1 MLTPYTLCRSPEKPR
16 EEVANMALGSFKI
29 FYRFRKFQG
38 GYPKFQGGDGT
49 LRVTVLIGKK
59 AHGCCCVASDC
70 PHGPADLVSDQ
81 VNGILMSGS
90 ASDEDWRLV
99 LHKLLVNSDM
109 RKNLANQA
117 ILVREIFSDFR
128 LERKFIHAVEELCK

>member
-1 MLTPYTLCRSPEKPR
+1 MSDWY
-16 EEVANMALGSFKI
+16 EVATI
-29 FYRFRKFQG
+29 FLLPSRYEGF
-38 GYPKFQGGDGT
+38 PN
-49 LRVTVLIGKK
+49 VLLEAM

-99 LHKLLVNSDM
+99 LHQLLLNSDM

-128 LERKFIHAVEELCK
+128 LERKFIHAVEVLCK